1 MSKLD
6 EFFEDAK
13 ENGVGVFMASIVLI
27 LCIIMGLGVI
37 GCVIGFIG
45 AVYTLTQSVIITIIA
60 AIIIISLV
68 CAMLFSKKE
77 SIW

>member
-1 MSKLD
+1 MRKLD

-13 ENGVGVFMASIVLI
+13 ENGVGVFMASIALI

-37 GCVIGFIG
+37 GCVIGLIG
-45 AVYTLTQSVIITIIA
+45 AIYTLTQSIIITIII
-60 AIIIISLV
+60 AIIIIPLV
-68 CAMLFSKKE
+68 CVMLFAKKE